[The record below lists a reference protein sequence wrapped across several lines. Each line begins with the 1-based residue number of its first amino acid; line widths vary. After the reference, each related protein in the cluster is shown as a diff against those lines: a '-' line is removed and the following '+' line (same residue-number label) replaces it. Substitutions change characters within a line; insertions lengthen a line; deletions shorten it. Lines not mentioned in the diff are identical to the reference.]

1 MQQQQP
7 TLPHIFDA
15 LEWQEDCRTIA
26 AAAVRLAE
34 RIAADHG
41 QRLRIV
47 KPPESPSVE
56 LCYEGNPYRAGGGSD
71 DPRRE
76 PPTPAYARALAQE
89 AIQLERHIGRRIEQ
103 AWNAL
108 SPEEQAELQAR
119 NGGRPPLQPKGP
131 APWDPPASAID

>member
-41 QRLRIV
+41 QRLRV
-47 KPPESPSVE
+47 AKPPESPAVE
-56 LCYEGNPYRAGGGSD
+56 LRYEGNPYRIGGGTD
-71 DPRRE
+71 TPRRE
-76 PPTPAYARALAQE
+76 PPTLAYARDLARE

-108 SPEEQAELQAR
+108 SPEEQAELQAH
-119 NGGRPPLQPKGP
+119 NGGRPLLQPKGP
-131 APWDPPASAID
+131 SA